1 MILPSIATRYGAYCL
16 AVTALLSLAP
26 STLATD
32 DLFQT
37 TVAPVLA
44 RRCLSCHDDL
54 EHKGGLS
61 LHTSKALD
69 GGDSGPLVVP
79 GDPDASLLIE
89 QITPLDGTASMPLD
103 ADPLSAE
110 EIDAVRSWI
119 AQGAPWPDDYL
130 LENKPV
136 SDLDWWSLRPLQNP
150 TVPTLPPT
158 IDSLA
163 RNDLDRFLLA
173 RLTEQALSFSPEA
186 DRRTLIRRLYFDL
199 IGLPPTPQEVEQF
212 AADPDPLAYEKLVDR
227 LLDSPR
233 YGEQWA
239 RHWLDVVQYGDSH
252 GYDKDKPRPNAWP
265 YRDYVVRAFNS
276 DKPYTRFVQE
286 QLAGDRL
293 WPESPDALVAT
304 GFISAGPWD
313 FIGHAEVPE
322 TKVDGQVARNLDR
335 DNMVSSTL
343 NTFMSLT
350 VQCARCHHHKFDPV
364 TMQDYYALQAVF
376 AAIDRADRGYD
387 PDPQVAQQRAQL
399 LQQERD
405 LLAAST
411 QWAQQFEAAKTPEI
425 RSLEQRIADLTSGLQ
440 TPTTPTSPRSE
451 AYGYHSQVATE
462 PDTIKWVQVDLGASQ
477 PIDQIV
483 LAAADEYGFSDF
495 GFPDRFKVEVSD
507 EPQFEKPILVHDAT
521 GSDSPRPGN
530 YAVVIE
536 ANEVDARYVRVTAT
550 RLWNRRQ
557 AGQPLSGDW
566 IFALGELAVISQG
579 NLLTIQEVTS
589 LDSIEAGTRWGRA
602 ALIDGVYGSHTLDQ
616 RLASHNSSPSNGYH
630 SQFSPIADATKW
642 VQLDLGASLSI
653 DSVRLVPAKPVDW
666 QPDTPG
672 FGFPVRYRIEASNS
686 PDFTQAQVLVDRSQE
701 DQANPGDEIVSLS
714 FPETPAHYLRVVATK
729 LWDRGEN
736 HFALALAEIQV
747 MQGANNVAL
756 QAAVESLDTI
766 DTDLWRPEFL
776 VDGFSS
782 RSPLLSP
789 AAQVLALRMP
799 VEQRTQLELLKQ
811 ELTQLID
818 SSIDPQLIAAQIDA
832 QAKLKQVRD
841 ELQSLPL
848 QQNVFVGT
856 VHAGSGAFRGRA
868 GLGPREIRVLARG
881 EVTRPLEL
889 ALPGAI
895 PLIPGVEATFNLP
908 AEHDESDR
916 RVALA
921 HWITRADNPLTWRS
935 IVNRVW
941 LYHFG
946 QGIVD
951 SPNDF
956 GRGGQLP
963 SHPELLDWLAVNFRD
978 DGQSFKKL
986 HRLIVTSAA
995 YRQSS
1000 LSNELGDEVDAGNRL
1015 LWRMNRRRL
1024 TAEEIRDSVLQ
1035 LTGRLNLQMG
1045 GPGFQDFIVEHPEHS
1060 PHYEYHKY
1068 DPLDPA
1074 THRRSIYRFIVRSQ
1088 PQPFMNTLD
1097 CADPSMSV
1105 PKREETQ
1112 TALQALTLLNN
1123 QFMVSMSSELAAR
1136 VAKAS
1141 DSLDEQIRFLWLEV
1155 LQREPTERELQAVA
1169 QYAQQHGLANTCRMV
1184 INLNEFVFVD

>member
-1 MILPSIATRYGAYCL
+1 MKLSSISAHCRACWLALAFFLPL
-16 AVTALLSLAP
+16 ASPAVANE
-26 STLATD
+26 D
-32 DLFQT
+32 HFQT
-37 TVAPVLA
+37 VVAPLLA
-44 RRCLSCHDDL
+44 RRCLSCHDDA

-69 GGDSGPLVVP
+69 GGDSGPLIVP
-79 GDPDASLLIE
+79 GDPDSSLLIE
-89 QITPLDGTASMPLD
+89 QITPIDGVASMPLD
-103 ADPLSAE
+103 ADPLTPEDVQA
-110 EIDAVRSWI
+110 IRDWI
-119 AQGAPWPDDYL
+119 QQGAPWPSDFV

-136 SDLDWWSLRPLQNP
+136 TDLDWWSLRPLNTP
-150 TVPTLPPT
+150 IVPTLDPT
-158 IDSLA
+158 LDSLA
-163 RNDLDRFLLA
+163 RNDIDRFLLA
-173 RLTEQALSFSPEA
+173 RLAEQALSFSPEA

-212 AADPDPLAYEKLVDR
+212 LADPDPLAYENLVDR

-265 YRDYVVRAFNS
+265 YRDYVIHAFNS
-276 DKPYTRFVQE
+276 DKPYERFVQE

-293 WPESPDALVAT
+293 WPESPEALVAT
-304 GFISAGPWD
+304 GFIAAGPWD

-322 TKVDGQVARNLDR
+322 TKVDGMVARNLDR
-335 DNMVSSTL
+335 DNMVSSTV
-343 NTFMSLT
+343 NSFMSLT

-364 TMQDYYALQAVF
+364 TMQEYYSLQSVF

-387 PDPQVAQQRAQL
+387 PDPQIAQQRAQL
-399 LQQERD
+399 LQQERE
-405 LLAAST
+405 LVAASSRLN
-411 QWAQQFEAAKTPEI
+411 QQIEQAKTPAI
-425 RSLEQRIADLTSGLQ
+425 LALEQRIDALSSSLPALAN
-440 TPTTPTSPRSE
+440 PTTPRSD

-462 PDTIKWVQVDLGASQ
+462 PDTIKWVQVDLGSTRR
-477 PIDQIV
+477 IDQIV

-495 GFPDRFKVEVSD
+495 GFPERFKVEVCD
-507 EPQFEKPILVHDAT
+507 EPQFASPLVVHDAT
-521 GSDSPRPGN
+521 SADAARPGN
-530 YAVVIE
+530 HAVVIE
-536 ANEVDARYVRVTAT
+536 ANGIEARYVRVTAT

-566 IFALGELAVISQG
+566 IFALGELAAISQG
-579 NLLTIQEVTS
+579 NLLAVQEVTS

-616 RLASHNSSPSNGYH
+616 RLANTSSSPSNGYH
-630 SQFSPIADATKW
+630 SQFAAAADTLKW
-642 VQLDLGASLSI
+642 VRLDFNASTSF
-653 DSVRLVPAKPVDW
+653 DSVRLIPAKPVDW

-701 DQANPGDEIVSLS
+701 DQVNPGDDFVTLT
-714 FPETPAHYLRVVATK
+714 FPETTARYLRIVATK
-729 LWDRGEN
+729 LWDRGES

-747 MQGANNVAL
+747 MQGEENLAL
-756 QAAVESLDTI
+756 QATVDSLDSI
-766 DTDLWRPEFL
+766 DTDKWRREFL

-789 AAQVLALRMP
+789 AEQVLALRMP
-799 VEQRTQLELLKQ
+799 VEQQEQLELLKQ

-818 SSIDPQLIAAQIDA
+818 SSIDPRLISAQSESH
-832 QAKLKQVRD
+832 AKLKQVRD

-881 EVTRPLEL
+881 EVTRPTDLVQ
-889 ALPGAI
+889 PGAI
-895 PLIPGVEATFNLP
+895 DLIPGVSPIFDLP
-908 AEHDESDR
+908 VEHDESDR

-963 SHPELLDWLAVNFRD
+963 THPELLDWLALEFRD
-978 DGQSFKKL
+978 NGQTFKSL

-1000 LSNELGDEVDAGNRL
+1000 QSHELGEQVDSGNRL

-1123 QFMVSMSSELAAR
+1123 QFMVSMASELAER
-1136 VAKAS
+1136 VS
-1141 DSLDEQIRFLWLEV
+1141 QESESVEEQIRFLWSESLH
-1155 LQREPTERELQAVA
+1155 REPTEQELAAVS
-1169 QYAQQHGLANTCRMV
+1169 QYARQFGLANTCRMV
-1184 INLNEFVFVD
+1184 LNINEFVFVD